1 MTWVPIMIT
10 EHFFLHLFFFERNC
24 INKPSSIK
32 LFFFK
37 ILGMSISW
45 SYNSRITTSNVTN
58 INILLRI
65 FAVTFLL
72 TCVYIFIGLPWW
84 CSGQRIWLLKQRQG
98 FNPWLRKIHWRRK
111 WQPIPVFL
119 PGKSHGQKSL
129 RDYSLEGCKES
140 DTTEH
145 ACCL

>member
-10 EHFFLHLFFFERNC
+10 EHFFLHLFFWEN
-24 INKPSSIK
+24 ISS
-32 LFFFK
+32 
-37 ILGMSISW
+37 
-45 SYNSRITTSNVTN
+45 SYNSRITINNVTN
-58 INILLRI
+58 INILLTI
-65 FAVTFLL
+65 FAVKFLL

-84 CSGQRIWLLKQRQG
+84 CSGRRIRLLKQRQG

-111 WQPIPVFL
+111 GQPVPVFL

-129 RDYSLEGCKES
+129 MGYSLEGCKES
-140 DTTEH
+140 DKTED